1 MILFIYNLIMTFR
14 ERLNDLQ
21 DYLEEEYWN
30 KLKIH
35 LTGCIEN
42 RDFKNFD
49 SEEIIDDFL
58 QEAYNTHYYQV
69 DDRDM
74 DMFNSLRFQETLIV
88 VEELQDYYE
97 EFDMKPSVD
106 NTFKLIN
113 EYKYYYANHIWKE
126 YEEKEILLS
135 VLNKIYRID
144 DENEKYGRLKN
155 LAFKLQVK
163 QDLNNTK
170 LSDDLVDRIIKLV

>member
-1 MILFIYNLIMTFR
+1 
-14 ERLNDLQ
+14 
-21 DYLEEEYWN
+21 
-30 KLKIH
+30 
-35 LTGCIEN
+35 
-42 RDFKNFD
+42 
-49 SEEIIDDFL
+49 
-58 QEAYNTHYYQV
+58 
-69 DDRDM
+69 
-74 DMFNSLRFQETLIV
+74 MFNSLRFQETLIV